1 MNSLFGDISNLI
13 SVAITPA
20 LLMLG
25 VMIQMRVLDN
35 RLIRI
40 DERREVLEERL
51 SGGTSLH
58 AVLVHELSVLGR
70 RADAIHRA
78 VGLSAS
84 CMILVCLVVVVLFVG
99 DSLHLK
105 LDSLIAFM
113 FVFTMLLLVGS
124 FSLLLHEIFIA
135 SHSLP
140 ATTLHRRAP
149 EAQN

>member
-1 MNSLFGDISNLI
+1 
-13 SVAITPA
+13 
-20 LLMLG
+20 MLG
-25 VMIQMRVLDN
+25 VMIQIRVLDN
-35 RLIRI
+35 RLLRI
-40 DERREVLEERL
+40 DERRVVLEGRF
-51 SGGTSLH
+51 SGGAGRQS
-58 AVLVHELSVLGR
+58 VLVHELSVLRR

-84 CMILVCLVVVVLFVG
+84 CMILVCLVVVALFVG
-99 DSLHLK
+99 DSLNLK

-140 ATTLHRRAP
+140 STTLHRRHP
-149 EAQN
+149 EGQH

>member
-1 MNSLFGDISNLI
+1 L
-13 SVAITPA
+13 
-20 LLMLG
+20 
-25 VMIQMRVLDN
+25 
-35 RLIRI
+35 RI
-40 DERREVLEERL
+40 DERRVVLEGRF
-51 SGGTSLH
+51 SGGTGLQ
-58 AVLVHELSVLGR
+58 AVLVHELSVLRR

-84 CMILVCLVVVVLFVG
+84 CMILVCLVVVALFVG
-99 DSLHLK
+99 DSLRLK

-140 ATTLHRRAP
+140 ATTLHRRHP
-149 EAQN
+149 EGQH